1 MDISRDLI
9 EEVASNIMRKINM
22 TFSNLENITVF
33 ITKHNPAGKFN
44 GANARVKLS
53 LK

>member
-1 MDISRDLI
+1 
-9 EEVASNIMRKINM
+9 MRKINM

-33 ITKHNPAGKFN
+33 ITKHNPAGNFN
-44 GANARVKLS
+44 GAKARVKLS